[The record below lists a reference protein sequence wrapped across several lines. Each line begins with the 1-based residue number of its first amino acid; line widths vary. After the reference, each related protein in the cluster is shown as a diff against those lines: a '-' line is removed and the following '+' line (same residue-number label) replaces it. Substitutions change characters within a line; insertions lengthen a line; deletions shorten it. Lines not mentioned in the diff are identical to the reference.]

1 MAVRMAEAQ
10 RAPWRQRLEGL
21 GFSAED
27 KGILIS
33 LLMAMKP
40 VDREM
45 TVDTDAQVAAG
56 TLKHMLLVAGGEH
69 RAAALLALCTL
80 CCPTPAQD
88 LPECHVALAPCDTT
102 GSGFMSGLG
111 PRCHA
116 L

>member
-40 VDREM
+40 VDREV
-45 TVDTDAQVAAG
+45 TVDTDAQVAAS

-69 RAAALLALCTL
+69 CAAALLAL

-88 LPECHVALAPCDTT
+88 LPECHVALAHCDTT
-102 GSGFMSGLG
+102 GSGFMSGVG